1 MKLRVSRKSFF
12 DALSITSRF
21 TSYKAQL
28 PILGNILLETKNNKL
43 NISATN
49 LEMSVCLAI
58 AAKIESEG
66 KITVPAKTIHDVA
79 SNLSGESVDLEV
91 DKEQIF
97 LKCGSFSSK
106 LLGIVASD
114 FPPIPA
120 SVSKNAL
127 EIPSETF
134 LESLPKVLY
143 CVSSDET
150 RPTLTGVLM
159 ILFKDL
165 VSWVATDGFRLS
177 KKDMPMKESSR
188 ETKIIIP
195 KGVLSELIRIAKEQ
209 KIVLDYKKDEKQI
222 VFQVGEAVLSSRV
235 IEGEFPDFEKI
246 IPQTYKLKL
255 DVDRNELSQA
265 IKLAS
270 VFARDAANVVKFIIS
285 EKTFKLNAESSQS
298 GDQENSLD
306 VKIESKDSQ
315 LFDEKGEFV
324 IAFNCKYVEDYLNCV
339 EGENIEIKFN
349 DVNSPGVFLDTSDEK
364 LLHLIMPVRLQ
375 S

>member
-1 MKLRVSRKSFF
+1 M
-12 DALSITSRF
+12 
-21 TSYKAQL
+21 
-28 PILGNILLETKNNKL
+28 
-43 NISATN
+43 
-49 LEMSVCLAI
+49 
-58 AAKIESEG
+58 
-66 KITVPAKTIHDVA
+66 
-79 SNLSGESVDLEV
+79 
-91 DKEQIF
+91 
-97 LKCGSFSSK
+97 
-106 LLGIVASD
+106 
-114 FPPIPA
+114 
-120 SVSKNAL
+120 
-127 EIPSETF
+127 
-134 LESLPKVLY
+134 
-143 CVSSDET
+143 
-150 RPTLTGVLM
+150 
-159 ILFKDL
+159 
-165 VSWVATDGFRLS
+165 
-177 KKDMPMKESSR
+177 
-188 ETKIIIP
+188 
-195 KGVLSELIRIAKEQ
+195 
-209 KIVLDYKKDEKQI
+209 DYKKDEKQI